1 MKLHHALYAALL
13 AIGISTAA
21 HAGSGMTPGQWLE
34 ANNTQIIS
42 TSPAYPDYADLAA
55 FGKAVGDAR
64 VVLIGEQ
71 THGEGNVFELKN
83 RIVQYLHKK
92 KGFDVLLIE
101 SGMVDGTA
109 LWNYAQA
116 GGSVAEQAPGR
127 IFYMYSRTKEARGV
141 LEYVDSQRTS
151 PRPLILAS
159 YDTPHGGLESVN
171 NLLPTLQAFL
181 AARQSPSLA
190 DPRWAGYLRAAQA
203 VVADNFNGPPSDAD
217 KQALV
222 DLTPVLL
229 AELDDS
235 VAASG
240 RMFDSPGFWRLQVGS
255 IRAGAS
261 DQWQINNGDVPYW
274 VSRDQQAAQNIAWLA
289 DKFYKG
295 KKLVVWTHNGHA
307 GDFSVNFGLGGV
319 TLGTYISRQFKN
331 DAYRAGFVGYAGSV
345 RNMDNATTRDIPP
358 PTPGLL
364 EAEWRAAGLPMA
376 FIDFKQRAN
385 KPGWIT
391 SITARPFEYLEFPPS
406 YPNFVNG
413 TFDGLFYIDQPVPAT
428 PIP

>member
-1 MKLHHALYAALL
+1 MKLHQALNAILLALGVTAAAYAAD
-13 AIGISTAA
+13 
-21 HAGSGMTPGQWLE
+21 GMTPGQWLE

-42 TSPAYPDYADLAA
+42 TSPAYPDYTDLAA
-55 FGKAVGDAR
+55 FGKAIGDAR

-109 LWNYAQA
+109 LWDYAQS
-116 GGSVAEQAPGR
+116 GGKIADQAPGR
-127 IFYMYSRTKEARGV
+127 IFYMYSRTKEGRGV

-151 PRPLILAS
+151 KRPLILAS
-159 YDTPHGGLESVN
+159 YDTPHAGLESIN
-171 NLLPTLQAFL
+171 RLLPDLERFL
-181 AARQSPSLA
+181 AARQSPALA
-190 DPRWAGYLRAAQA
+190 DPRWQAYLRAAQA
-203 VVADNFNGPPSDAD
+203 VVSDNFNGPPSDAD
-217 KQALV
+217 KQALI

-240 RMFDSPGFWRLQVGS
+240 RMFDSPGFWRLQIAS

-261 DQWQINNGDVPYW
+261 DQWQIDNGGVAFW
-274 VSRDQQAAQNIAWLA
+274 AARDQQAAQNIAWLA
-289 DKFYKG
+289 DKFYAG
-295 KKLVVWTHNGHA
+295 KKLVVWAHNFHA
-307 GDFSVNFGLGGV
+307 GAFWGY
-319 TLGTYISRQFKN
+319 TLGDFVIQHFGQKDTYL
-331 DAYRAGFVGYAGSV
+331 AGFVGYAGAT
-345 RNMDNATTRDIPP
+345 RNMDNSTIGEIPAP
-358 PTPGLL
+358 RAGLI

-376 FIDFKQRAN
+376 FIDMKQRKN
-385 KPGWIT
+385 VPDWVW
-391 SITARPFEYLEFPPS
+391 SIYARPFNYTDVDWPIFYS
-406 YPNFVNG
+406 FH
-413 TFDGLFYIDQPVPAT
+413 GLFYVDQPVPAT